1 MDSSERLNEGLD
13 WNQAEL
19 EIVSLIQQ
27 DLQPQVSTTTNT
39 TSANQRTSLVS
50 TSQTRVPLHLT
61 TQVHHSRSRPQMTV
75 GNLQATTRP
84 LQQQR
89 SMDSYF
95 SDDINCFSNDHS
107 LQTSEIGSFDT
118 SIYASSPNSL
128 YMYDQEKADMQSSYT
143 STCNSSSLFFNED
156 FDLKSQYEASREICP
171 PVTSP
176 SSSAGQQ
183 TATLSENAS
192 WDGNKNIDLDIKTDD
207 IYQMDTGSVVS
218 GPTLAELNS
227 CYNSEL
233 NEDIG
238 NIMTSDGRRHSFSEK
253 PITSFKTEPQ
263 TSATA
268 SSTVS
273 SPTVWSYLQNRGN
286 LKSATASSR
295 PAASLSDWTAL
306 TQTVLSADQLMSQTP
321 MLSRAG
327 AFSTS
332 TSASKVPQ
340 ASAKSS
346 PALQN
351 LLQQN
356 VCKPTATV
364 SPQPIVQT
372 GNERTS
378 PGKRRNPSAP
388 SALGRF
394 DARAVDQKWEEIKQ
408 FLNDDPKESATSPP
422 QPKIKRESRT
432 SVSSAVGSITS
443 VDDDDDDHDSDID
456 SDIDGHHWMSDSDDE
471 SEESQEVWKT
481 GNTKDSKPK
490 KERQYFWQ
498 YNIQSKGP
506 KGTRVDFGMDT
517 SDPHVLHD
525 FEDPVFDPHTCTIVG
540 MGTAIRHGGK
550 ARKGDG
556 NDVSPN
562 PKKLCQIG
570 QQLKRLNKQINSFA
584 PLNELPISTR
594 NKSKKEK
601 NKLASRACRLKK
613 KAQHEA
619 NKLKLYGLELEHK
632 QLMKVLQRIREELK
646 IKISKDK
653 GSEEEDNDRENI
665 SMSSLLEDLIKEN
678 LTDMVAGNAAEYVSK
693 ITKRV
698 DEGDPTGGLTILDQ
712 T

>member
-1 MDSSERLNEGLD
+1 MIFKGVSFKYRLAVMVANFCLEYFSHHSCMNEKGLGPD
-13 WNQAEL
+13 KKGQNYKCSWDQNSVRTHGHHHHHHQLARSL
-19 EIVSLIQQ
+19 SASAAYCSRGWSLIQQ

-75 GNLQATTRP
+75 GNLQATTR
-84 LQQQR
+84 
-89 SMDSYF
+89 
-95 SDDINCFSNDHS
+95 
-107 LQTSEIGSFDT
+107 
-118 SIYASSPNSL
+118 
-128 YMYDQEKADMQSSYT
+128 
-143 STCNSSSLFFNED
+143 
-156 FDLKSQYEASREICP
+156 YEASREICP

-356 VCKPTATV
+356 VY
-364 SPQPIVQT
+364 
-372 GNERTS
+372 
-378 PGKRRNPSAP
+378 
-388 SALGRF
+388 
-394 DARAVDQKWEEIKQ
+394 
-408 FLNDDPKESATSPP
+408 
-422 QPKIKRESRT
+422 
-432 SVSSAVGSITS
+432 
-443 VDDDDDDHDSDID
+443 
-456 SDIDGHHWMSDSDDE
+456 DE

-601 NKLASRACRLKK
+601 NKLASSIFMYLFVFFVLIRACRLKK

-646 IKISKDK
+646 IKIGKDRV
-653 GSEEEDNDRENI
+653 SEEEDNDRENI